1 MCNDVHCVN
10 CAGPHQADSAEC
22 VFFKARNDPKQL
34 KKLEDD
40 KRDCIR
46 TKHKEK
52 SAKCTGK
59 KHVRVD
65 EEDFTMAS

>member
-10 CAGPHQADSAEC
+10 CAGPHRADSAEC
-22 VFFKARNDPKQL
+22 AFFKARNDPKQL

-40 KRDCIR
+40 KQDRIR
-46 TKHKEK
+46 AKREEK
-52 SAKCTGK
+52 SAKRAGK

-65 EEDFTMAS
+65 EEGFTMAS